1 MDFLDPQLEEYVLAH
16 TQEETPV
23 LKALNRETYVK
34 VMTPRMLAG
43 QLQGRVLSMLS
54 NMIRPRQILEIGTYT
69 GYSAICLSEGLQE
82 GGKIHTIDNNE
93 ELQEMV
99 SRYLEEAGITGKVN
113 LYMGNALDIIPAIN
127 ETFDLVYIDADKVN
141 YSNYYDLLFDRVRKG
156 GYIIA
161 DNALW
166 SGKILDDPQKMDED
180 TKAVI
185 AYNRKVHADKRVE
198 NVIFPIRDGLMICRK
213 IV

>member
-16 TQEETPV
+16 TQEETLV
-23 LKALNRETYVK
+23 LKELNRETYAK

-69 GYSAICLSEGLQE
+69 GYSAICLSEGLRE

-93 ELQEMV
+93 ELKEMV
-99 SRYLEEAGITGKVN
+99 SCYLKEAGIIGKVN
-113 LYMGNALDIIPAIN
+113 LYVGDALDIIPAIN
-127 ETFDLVYIDADKVN
+127 EIFDLVYIDADKVN
-141 YSNYYDLLFDRVRKG
+141 YSNYYDLIFDRVRKG
-156 GYIIA
+156 GFIIA

-166 SGKILDDPQKMDED
+166 SGKILDNPQKMDED
-180 TKAVI
+180 TKAVV
-185 AYNRKVHADKRVE
+185 AYNRKVQADKRVE

-213 IV
+213 LV